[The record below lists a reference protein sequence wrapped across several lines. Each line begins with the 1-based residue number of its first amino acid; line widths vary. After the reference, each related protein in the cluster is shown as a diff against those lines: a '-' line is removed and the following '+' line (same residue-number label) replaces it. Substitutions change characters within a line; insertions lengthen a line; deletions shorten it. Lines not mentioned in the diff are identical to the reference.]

1 MLEIH
6 KQALA
11 EEDLI
16 GIWNYTSK
24 QWGAEQA
31 DTYLDHLNEG
41 ITILAENPRIG
52 INCDDI
58 RQGYR
63 GFRIKHHT
71 VYYRITPTRI
81 EIIRVLYKEMDPEL
95 HL

>member
-6 KQALA
+6 KQTLA

-16 GIWNYTSK
+16 GIWCYSFEK
-24 QWGAEQA
+24 WGAALA
-31 DTYLDHLNEG
+31 DTYIDQQNEG
-41 ITILAENPRIG
+41 IAVLAENPKIG
-52 INCDDI
+52 KNCDHI

-63 GFRIKHHT
+63 RLSVKHYI
-71 VYYRITPTRI
+71 VFYRINPDQI
-81 EIIRVLYKEMDPEL
+81 EIVRILHGDMEPER